1 MKEVKADVSYGQENT
16 GENFGTKL
24 PPQHQSSDK
33 IAPTSER
40 SIMLKKLYDNIF
52 LRQELSRQVTEI
64 DFNVIETLKSLLEF
78 DKSEDNTKKQFIE
91 ELKQKCR
98 ELQEAWDELENTK
111 DKLQKT
117 QAENLIWNKT
127 SGKKKTNWQKR
138 GQNFIVSKK
147 LYY

>member
-1 MKEVKADVSYGQENT
+1 
-16 GENFGTKL
+16 
-24 PPQHQSSDK
+24 
-33 IAPTSER
+33 
-40 SIMLKKLYDNIF
+40 MLKKLYDNIF

-91 ELKQKCR
+91 KLKQKCR